1 MKVECKKRPGAKG
14 DASPPEAPVPPTPV
28 PQASCG
34 KTQGVAVLGRGAWW
48 TDGDSFR
55 GHEAFPIIPTSL
67 PPAPPRT
74 GSEDNLSYTLSL
86 EPETGCHVRHA
97 WTQTDM
103 GKRRKSEMRQNS
115 STAWAG
121 GCRYGLMFNVDSN
134 FSMLVGRGRGKL

>member
-14 DASPPEAPVPPTPV
+14 DASTPEAPVPPTPV

-67 PPAPPRT
+67 PPAPLHT

-97 WTQTDM
+97 WTQTESPHPSWEPETV
-103 GKRRKSEMRQNS
+103 RRNCPLPPTGYGETSLV
-115 STAWAG
+115 AWRNPDRHGEA
-121 GCRYGLMFNVDSN
+121 
-134 FSMLVGRGRGKL
+134 KEK